1 MKKKRLLAIVMSL
14 CLTAAALAGCGG
26 SGGGSQESAQ
36 ENAAAETT
44 AESAAGTEAAQSTG
58 ASLDSLPAAV
68 GEGTITATPEMYSN
82 IDLSEPYTVNMYL
95 IGDTPN
101 DWDRVLELA
110 NEYLEPFNTS
120 LNVTIMSWSDYQ
132 TMYSLVL
139 AGGEQ
144 VDLIFTAPWCYMYT
158 EAAKGSFYELTDEF
172 IANNMPLTNKYQ
184 AAESWD
190 ETTISGKTIAVPS
203 NVASPMGKI
212 VAIRQDLADKYGISE
227 LTTWEDYMNFC
238 QTIAEQ
244 ETPQSGIYAMPASGN
259 NSELWDVYR
268 QQYDTFAAV
277 SSGNVV
283 MYYQYDG
290 EIPAKEDIKLVCEL
304 DYFRDF
310 AHDMKTL
317 ADAGAWSRSALTNTV
332 TDDDAFGN
340 LQGASIAWNTSVFT
354 YMEQAEKTEGVQCTA
369 YDITQDHLVGAEAYS
384 NNDMAITAGS
394 QNPERAAMVLDL
406 MKFDTY
412 LNKLLLLGIEGE
424 HYSINEQNEYT
435 ELENS
440 TNYAAFS
447 TSVSWAI
454 KNGDLTEGGVP
465 EREKAITD
473 AWEERVVMNP
483 TITFV
488 FDDTNVKS
496 YMSAVDSVLADY
508 IPMLQLGLVDDVDAT
523 IDECVQKC
531 YDAGL
536 QNIYDEFN
544 TEYDAWVATRGLEA
558 RMR

>member
-1 MKKKRLLAIVMSL
+1 MKNKRLLAIVMSL

-544 TEYDAWVATRGLEA
+544 TQYDAWVATRG
-558 RMR
+558 

>member
-1 MKKKRLLAIVMSL
+1 MNMKKKRLLAIVMSL

-44 AESAAGTEAAQSTG
+44 AESAAGTEAAESTA

-68 GEGTITATPEMYSN
+68 GEGIITATPEMYSS

-101 DWDRVLELA
+101 DWDRVLELT

-244 ETPQSGIYAMPASGN
+244 ETPESGIYAMPASGN

-290 EIPAKEDIKLVCEL
+290 DIPAKEDIKLVCEL

-369 YDITQDHLVGAEAYS
+369 YDITQDHLVSAEAYS

-544 TEYDAWVATRGLEA
+544 TQYDAWVATRG
-558 RMR
+558 

>member
-1 MKKKRLLAIVMSL
+1 MNMKKKRLLAIVMSL

-101 DWDRVLELA
+101 DWDRILELT

-290 EIPAKEDIKLVCEL
+290 DIPAKEDIKLVCEL

-544 TEYDAWVATRGLEA
+544 TQYDAWVATRG
-558 RMR
+558 

>member
-1 MKKKRLLAIVMSL
+1 MNMKKKRLLAIVMSL

-44 AESAAGTEAAQSTG
+44 AESAAGTEAAESTA

-68 GEGTITATPEMYSN
+68 GEGIITATPEMYSN

-101 DWDRVLELA
+101 DWDRILELT

-238 QTIAEQ
+238 LTIAEQ
-244 ETPQSGIYAMPASGN
+244 ETPESGIYAMPASGG

-290 EIPAKEDIKLVCEL
+290 DIPAKEDIKLVCEL

-369 YDITQDHLVGAEAYS
+369 YDITQDHLVSAEAYS

-544 TEYDAWVATRGLEA
+544 TQYDAWVATRG
-558 RMR
+558 

>member
-44 AESAAGTEAAQSTG
+44 AESAAGTEAAQSTA
-58 ASLDSLPAAV
+58 ASLDSLSAAV
-68 GEGTITATPEMYSN
+68 GEGTITATPEMYSS

-101 DWDRVLELA
+101 DWDRILELT

-212 VAIRQDLADKYGISE
+212 VAIRQDLADKYGISG

-244 ETPQSGIYAMPASGN
+244 ETPESGIYAMPASGG

-354 YMEQAEKTEGVQCTA
+354 YMEQAEKTEGVECAA

-465 EREKAITD
+465 EREKAITN

-544 TEYDAWVATRGLEA
+544 TQYDAWVATRG
-558 RMR
+558 

>member
-44 AESAAGTEAAQSTG
+44 AESAAGTEAAQSTA

-68 GEGTITATPEMYSN
+68 GEGTITATPEMYSS

-101 DWDRVLELA
+101 DWDRILELT

-212 VAIRQDLADKYGISE
+212 VAIRQDLADKYGISG

-244 ETPQSGIYAMPASGN
+244 ETPESGIYAMPASGN

-290 EIPAKEDIKLVCEL
+290 DIPAKEDIKLVCEL

-544 TEYDAWVATRGLEA
+544 TQYDAWVATRG
-558 RMR
+558 

>member
-1 MKKKRLLAIVMSL
+1 MNMKKKRLLAIVMSL

-44 AESAAGTEAAQSTG
+44 AESAAGTEAAQSTA

-68 GEGTITATPEMYSN
+68 GEGTLTATPEMYSN

-101 DWDRVLELA
+101 DWDRILELT

-212 VAIRQDLADKYGISE
+212 VAIRQDLADKYGISG

-244 ETPQSGIYAMPASGN
+244 ETPESGIYAMPASGG

-465 EREKAITD
+465 EREKAITN

-544 TEYDAWVATRGLEA
+544 TQYDAWVATRG
-558 RMR
+558 

>member
-44 AESAAGTEAAQSTG
+44 AESAAGTEAAQSTA

-68 GEGTITATPEMYSN
+68 GEGTITATPEMYSS

-101 DWDRVLELA
+101 DWDRILELT

-244 ETPQSGIYAMPASGN
+244 ETPESGIYAMPASGN

-290 EIPAKEDIKLVCEL
+290 DIPAKEDIKLVCEL

-544 TEYDAWVATRGLEA
+544 TQYDAWVATRG
-558 RMR
+558 

>member
-1 MKKKRLLAIVMSL
+1 MNMKKKRLLAIVMSL

-44 AESAAGTEAAQSTG
+44 AESAAGTEAAQSTA

-68 GEGTITATPEMYSN
+68 GEGTITATPEMYSS

-101 DWDRVLELA
+101 DWDRILELT

-212 VAIRQDLADKYGISE
+212 VAIRQDLADKYGISG

-290 EIPAKEDIKLVCEL
+290 DIPAKEDIKLVCEL

-354 YMEQAEKTEGVQCTA
+354 YMEQAEKTEGVQCAA
-369 YDITQDHLVGAEAYS
+369 YDITQDHLVSAEAYS

-544 TEYDAWVATRGLEA
+544 TQYDAWVATRG
-558 RMR
+558 

>member
-44 AESAAGTEAAQSTG
+44 AESAAGTEAAQSTA

-68 GEGTITATPEMYSN
+68 GEGTITATPEMYSS

-101 DWDRVLELA
+101 DWDRILELT

-212 VAIRQDLADKYGISE
+212 VAIRQDLADKYGISG

-244 ETPQSGIYAMPASGN
+244 ETPESGIYAMPASGG

-354 YMEQAEKTEGVQCTA
+354 YMEQAEKTEGVECAA

-465 EREKAITD
+465 EREKAITN

-544 TEYDAWVATRGLEA
+544 TQYDAWVATRG
-558 RMR
+558 

>member
-1 MKKKRLLAIVMSL
+1 MNMKKKRLLAIVMSL

-536 QNIYDEFN
+536 QNIYDEFY
-544 TEYDAWVATRGLEA
+544 TQYDAWVATRG
-558 RMR
+558 

>member
-44 AESAAGTEAAQSTG
+44 AESAAGTEAAESTA

-68 GEGTITATPEMYSN
+68 GEGIITATPEMYSN

-101 DWDRVLELA
+101 DWDRILELT

-244 ETPQSGIYAMPASGN
+244 ETPESGIYAMPASGG

-544 TEYDAWVATRGLEA
+544 TQYDAWVATRG
-558 RMR
+558 

>member
-1 MKKKRLLAIVMSL
+1 MNMKKKRLLAIVMSL

-44 AESAAGTEAAQSTG
+44 AESAAGTEAAESTA

-68 GEGTITATPEMYSN
+68 GEGTITATPEMYSS

-101 DWDRVLELA
+101 DWDRILELT

-212 VAIRQDLADKYGISE
+212 VAIRQDLADKYGISG

-244 ETPQSGIYAMPASGN
+244 ETPESGIYAMPASGN

-290 EIPAKEDIKLVCEL
+290 DIPAKEDIKLVCEL

-354 YMEQAEKTEGVQCTA
+354 YMEQAEKTEGVQCAA
-369 YDITQDHLVGAEAYS
+369 YDITQDHLVSAEAYS

-544 TEYDAWVATRGLEA
+544 TQYDAWVATRG
-558 RMR
+558 

>member
-1 MKKKRLLAIVMSL
+1 MKKKKQLAIMMSL
-14 CLTAAALAGCGG
+14 CLTAAALAGCGS
-26 SGGGSQESAQ
+26 SGNSSGESAQ
-36 ENAAAETT
+36 SSAGTETT
-44 AESAAGTEAAQSTG
+44 AESTAGTEAAESAA
-58 ASLDSLPAAV
+58 ASLDSLPDAV

-158 EAAKGSFYELTDEF
+158 EAAKGSFYELTDDF
-172 IANNMPLTNKYQ
+172 ISTNMPLTSKYQ
-184 AAESWD
+184 AEESWD

-227 LTTWEDYMNFC
+227 LTSWEDYMNFC
-238 QTIAEQ
+238 LTIAEQ

-268 QQYDTFAAV
+268 QQYDTFPAI
-277 SSGNVV
+277 SSGNVIL
-283 MYYQYDG
+283 YYQYDG
-290 EIPAKEDIKLVCEL
+290 GIPAKEDIKLVCEL

-310 AHDMKTL
+310 CYDMKTL

-354 YMEQAEKTEGVQCTA
+354 YMEQAEKTEGVECAA

-465 EREKAITD
+465 EREKAITN

-544 TEYDAWVATRGLEA
+544 TQYDAWVATRG
-558 RMR
+558 

>member
-1 MKKKRLLAIVMSL
+1 MNMKKKRLLAIVMSL

-290 EIPAKEDIKLVCEL
+290 DIPAKEDIKLVCEL

-544 TEYDAWVATRGLEA
+544 TQYDAWVATRG
-558 RMR
+558 

>member
-68 GEGTITATPEMYSN
+68 GEGTITATPERYFN

-184 AAESWD
+184 AVESWD

-212 VAIRQDLADKYGISE
+212 VAIRQDLADKYGISG

-544 TEYDAWVATRGLEA
+544 TQYDAWVATRG
-558 RMR
+558 

>member
-1 MKKKRLLAIVMSL
+1 MNMKKKRLLAIVMSL

-44 AESAAGTEAAQSTG
+44 AESAAGTEAAQSTA

-68 GEGTITATPEMYSN
+68 GEGTITATPEMYSS

-101 DWDRVLELA
+101 DWDRILELT

-212 VAIRQDLADKYGISE
+212 VAIRQDLADKYGISG

-354 YMEQAEKTEGVQCTA
+354 YMEQAEKTEGVECAA

-465 EREKAITD
+465 EREKAITN

-544 TEYDAWVATRGLEA
+544 TQYDAWVATRG
-558 RMR
+558 

>member
-1 MKKKRLLAIVMSL
+1 MNMKKKRLLAIVMSL

-44 AESAAGTEAAQSTG
+44 AESAAGTEAAQSTA

-68 GEGTITATPEMYSN
+68 GEGTITATPEMYSS

-101 DWDRVLELA
+101 DWDRILELT

-212 VAIRQDLADKYGISE
+212 VAIRQDLADKYGISG

-244 ETPQSGIYAMPASGN
+244 ETPESGIYAMPASGG

-354 YMEQAEKTEGVQCTA
+354 YMEQAEKTEGVECAA

-394 QNPERAAMVLDL
+394 QNPERAAMVLDR

-465 EREKAITD
+465 EREKAITN

-544 TEYDAWVATRGLEA
+544 TQYDAWVATRG
-558 RMR
+558 

>member
-1 MKKKRLLAIVMSL
+1 MNMKKKRLLAIVMSL

-44 AESAAGTEAAQSTG
+44 AESAAGTEAAESTA

-68 GEGTITATPEMYSN
+68 GEGIITATPEMYSN

-101 DWDRVLELA
+101 DWDRILELT

-238 QTIAEQ
+238 LTIAEQ
-244 ETPQSGIYAMPASGN
+244 ETPQSGIYAMPASGG

-290 EIPAKEDIKLVCEL
+290 DIPAKEDIKLVCEL

-544 TEYDAWVATRGLEA
+544 TQYDAWVATRG
-558 RMR
+558 

>member
-26 SGGGSQESAQ
+26 SGGGSQE
-36 ENAAAETT
+36 NAAAETT
-44 AESAAGTEAAQSTG
+44 AESAAGTEAAESTA

-68 GEGTITATPEMYSN
+68 GEGIITATPEMYSN

-244 ETPQSGIYAMPASGN
+244 ETPESGIYAMPASGN

-290 EIPAKEDIKLVCEL
+290 DIPAKEDIKLVCEL

-544 TEYDAWVATRGLEA
+544 TQYDAWVATRG
-558 RMR
+558 